1 MRFSSGAVIIC
12 PNCGT
17 TYQSDAAARRIGGE
31 LHVDCI
37 HCGTVPWRPRQSRQP
52 MLIDEARKKE
62 VDDRRQRRWRGR
74 R

>member
-1 MRFSSGAVIIC
+1 MRFSSGAVIAC

-31 LHVDCI
+31 LHVDCL
-37 HCGTVPWRPRQSRQP
+37 HCGTVPWKPRQSRQP
-52 MLIDEARKKE
+52 IIIDHAALAEHRQERSAR
-62 VDDRRQRRWRGR
+62 RGR